1 MQQAAYTY
9 LSMTLEDVAVEQGL
23 AHLPSLQGNV
33 RLAKAIHVV
42 DQLRDG
48 VEGMS
53 LNHFLSVTTQTSM
66 DHPSP
71 TT

>member
-1 MQQAAYTY
+1 MQPAAYTY

-23 AHLPSLQGNV
+23 AHLPSLQCDV
-33 RLAKAIHVV
+33 RLAKAVHVV

-53 LNHFLSVTTQTSM
+53 LNHFLSVTTQTLM